1 MRRIIQTMSNIMIYT
16 EVINGLGKFLYTYMT
31 NWFISEFG
39 VPYYISITATNEFGV
54 GKVSTATVI
63 TKSESKLSYLTL

>member
-1 MRRIIQTMSNIMIYT
+1 MRRIIQTMPNIMIYT
-16 EVINGLGKFLYTYMT
+16 EIINGLGKYPYTYMT

-54 GKVSTATVI
+54 GEVFIATVI
-63 TKSESKLSYLTL
+63 TKSESKLFYLTL